1 MSDLDINKEAG
12 NKEEGKNNRKFLLI
26 GFIILLLAIN
36 GIQYFMGSKK
46 DEKIE
51 KQVVELKA
59 SDTKIKELSHELDSL
74 ENEIKSK
81 IDEITKLGGDVT
93 SLQAQLAQLQKDKVT
108 LASNAATAKKNYASI
123 AAKLDGL
130 NAMLRDKDEEIE
142 KLKKEQEHLFNENTG
157 LKTTIV
163 KKDSA
168 FTEVD
173 KKKRELEELVDKAK
187 VLKATNIKVIAVT
200 KRNKEKVDAKHSEEE
215 FKAKNIDKINVVFT
229 LADNK
234 LAKVESKEILLRVL
248 GPDGAALNNGDSFK
262 YQGKD
267 IYFSTKYTHFF
278 DNKEGAPITISF
290 SKGSEYLK
298 GGHSIELYCEGQLI
312 GTHSFRVK

>member
-1 MSDLDINKEAG
+1 MSDLDINNEAA
-12 NKEEGKNNRKFLLI
+12 NKEEGKSNRKFLLI

-51 KQVVELKA
+51 KQVVELKE
-59 SDTKIKELSHELDSL
+59 SDTKIKALTHELDSL

-81 IDEITKLGGDVT
+81 IDEITKLGGDIT
-93 SLQAQLAQLQKDKVT
+93 SLEAQLAQLQKDKIT
-108 LASNAATAKKNYASI
+108 LASNAATANKKYAEIKSN
-123 AAKLDGL
+123 LVGL
-130 NAMLRDKDEEIE
+130 NALLRDKDAEIE
-142 KLKKEQEHLFNENTG
+142 QLKKDQEILHNKNVDLQH
-157 LKTTIV
+157 TIV

-168 FTEVD
+168 YTEVD
-173 KKKRELEELVDKAK
+173 KKKRELQEMVDNAK
-187 VLKATNIKVIAVT
+187 VLKATNIKVVALS
-200 KRNKEKVDAKHSEEE
+200 KRNKPKVDLKHAEEE

-234 LAKVESKEILLRVL
+234 LANVESKDILLRVL
-248 GPDGAALNNGDSFK
+248 GPDGAALNNGESFK

-278 DNKEGAPITISF
+278 DNKEGAIITISY
-290 SKGSEYLK
+290 SKGTEYLK

-312 GTHSFRVK
+312 GSHNFRVK